1 MMEMIQEYYYEINT
15 FKLKLASS
23 DYKILKY
30 LEGELSEDEYK
41 SICKSRKEWREKINE
56 LQATIKELSNK

>member
-56 LQATIKELSNK
+56 L